1 MSAPSS
7 WWQLYLGIVMSFIVW
22 VFTNNVCLAYGFNN
36 VWSAIVAWSVSIVD
50 VCGFYFLLEVAMMEN
65 EGMSIQSIYK
75 EFFGE
80 RK

>member
-1 MSAPSS
+1 MSAQSP

-36 VWSAIVAWSVSIVD
+36 IWSMIVAFSVSIVD